1 MALRNSTERRDLRT
15 AKVSVHESS
24 SIPDGRPHPRRRQ
37 FNQRCAQVNCAA
49 LGRGARA
56 MNNFRLRVNG
66 HDRHVKAAPDTPL
79 LYVLRN
85 DLDLKAPRFGC
96 GLGQCGACTVI
107 IDGRATR
114 SCVTPLSTAGSKSV
128 TTLEGLGSSR
138 RPHRIQQAFIDAQA
152 AQCGYCINGMIMT
165 AKAFL
170 DRNPRPSEDDVR
182 RALAGNLCRCGTH
195 PRIVDAVMRAAREA

>member
-1 MALRNSTERRDLRT
+1 MKTFTL
-15 AKVSVHESS
+15 
-24 SIPDGRPHPRRRQ
+24 
-37 FNQRCAQVNCAA
+37 QVNGN
-49 LGRGARA
+49 GRQVTAE
-56 MNNFRLRVNG
+56 
-66 HDRHVKAAPDTPL
+66 PDMPL

-85 DLDLKAPRFGC
+85 DLNLRGPRFGC

-107 IDGRATR
+107 IDGKAAR
-114 SCVTPLSTAGSKSV
+114 SCITPLSSVGRKAV

-138 RPHRIQQAFIDAQA
+138 RPHRIQKAFIDAQA

-170 DRNPRPSEDDVR
+170 DRNPRPSEGEVR

-195 PRIVDAVMRAAREA
+195 PRIIDAVMRAARES